1 MKAKIFL
8 QLSGKKQVNL
18 IKGKKICRVE
28 VELHILL
35 LIKYFVQRPSI
46 MGKWMDFTTYQVCG
60 LSDERHRFD
69 QMFLLVFGQLVLG
82 SLKLV

>member
-1 MKAKIFL
+1 
-8 QLSGKKQVNL
+8 
-18 IKGKKICRVE
+18 
-28 VELHILL
+28 
-35 LIKYFVQRPSI
+35 

-82 SLKLV
+82 SLNLI